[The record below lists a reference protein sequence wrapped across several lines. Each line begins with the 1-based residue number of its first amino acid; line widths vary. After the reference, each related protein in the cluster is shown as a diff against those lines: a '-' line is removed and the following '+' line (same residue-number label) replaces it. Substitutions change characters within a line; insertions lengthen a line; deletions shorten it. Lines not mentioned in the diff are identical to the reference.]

1 VPRQM
6 LPERRALRA
15 QPCPYSARTGMGVT
29 FEKISVLVFSIEQT
43 SQEDLFRT
51 NRGAYPPVPF
61 EQPREVMTQVSSG
74 PAFAGPHQALAA
86 IESAIGYLAAADAT
100 AMAADLDRAV
110 AAEQAPEPASTRSR
124 EGLQLAIIEAVVPSR
139 DRRASVGSSR
149 PPGPGISPA
158 GHPPGTPSAHTCGTA
173 GNQRGTSGLCGEKG
187 PLPGTGCSAQA
198 IISALSGGCPP
209 RDAHRHHG
217 PRWPS
222 QGPPQPRPPGKSR
235 VSPAATI
242 GFREPG
248 LDPGSLPAGGRRR
261 EG

>member
-1 VPRQM
+1 
-6 LPERRALRA
+6 
-15 QPCPYSARTGMGVT
+15 MGVT

-124 EGLQLAIIEAVVPSR
+124 EALQLAIIEAVVPSR
-139 DRRASVGSSR
+139 GRRASVGSSR

-158 GHPPGTPSAHTCGTA
+158 GHPPRHPIRSHVRDSRESTRNIRPMRRKRTPTGYWMFRA
-173 GNQRGTSGLCGEKG
+173 GHYFRVVRR
-187 PLPGTGCSAQA
+187 LPA
-198 IISALSGGCPP
+198 P
-209 RDAHRHHG
+209 RCAPA
-217 PRWPS
+217 PRAPMA
-222 QGPPQPRPPGKSR
+222 QPRSSTATAPRQEPGKPR
-235 VSPAATI
+235 GYHRIP
-242 GFREPG
+242 
-248 LDPGSLPAGGRRR
+248 
-261 EG
+261 